1 MGKKIGIMGGS
12 FNPIHHM
19 HLLMG
24 EMAYEE
30 FGLDQ
35 VLIMPLKT
43 PYFDNKTLKGNAT
56 DEDRVSMI
64 KASIKGNDRL
74 EFSDLELK
82 REGVTYTVDTLE
94 ILHEMHPD
102 NEYYFIL
109 GADSLFGL
117 ERWYRAERIFELATI
132 VAASR
137 DDSNDKISD
146 QIDYLNEKYGAR
158 VCELH
163 SPNLEISSS
172 YIRELAG
179 KGRSCRYLVPE
190 EVYTYIKEHGLYE

>member
-1 MGKKIGIMGGS
+1 MKIGIMGGS

-43 PYFDNKTLKGNAT
+43 PYFDNKTLKGNST
-56 DEDRVSMI
+56 DEDRVAMI
-64 KASIKGNDRL
+64 KLAIGDNDHL
-74 EFSDLELK
+74 AFSDLELK

-94 ILHEMHPD
+94 ILNKMHPE

-132 VAASR
+132 IAASR
-137 DDSNDKISD
+137 DDSNEKIDD
-146 QIDYLNEKYGAR
+146 QITYLNEKYGAR
-158 VCELH
+158 VLKLH

-172 YIRELAG
+172 YIRDMAG
-179 KGRSCRYLVPE
+179 KKRSTRYLVPE
-190 EVYTYIKEHGLYE
+190 GVFHYMKEHGLYE